1 VPGTRRTGSLVS
13 LEDAGVD
20 PMLPVGPGKLRVP
33 LSSSGSMVADS
44 KGADAIVEG
53 VLGVLGVVYEQDR
66 VDRVG

>member
-1 VPGTRRTGSLVS
+1 MPGTRRTGSLVS
-13 LEDAGVD
+13 LEDGVGVD
-20 PMLPVGPGKLRVP
+20 PMLPVGPVKLRVP

-53 VLGVLGVVYEQDR
+53 VLGVVYEQDR

>member
-20 PMLPVGPGKLRVP
+20 PMLPVGPGKLRVL

-53 VLGVLGVVYEQDR
+53 VLEVVYEQDR